1 MPGEYDSTAELID
14 KAVTALGRKLKE
26 QQQEQQ
32 DHLTSRLEELESR
45 IVNTVNDRMR
55 AALSV

>member
-1 MPGEYDSTAELID
+1 M
-14 KAVTALGRKLKE
+14 TALGRKLKE

-32 DHLTSRLEELESR
+32 DHLTSRLEELEAR

-55 AALSV
+55 EALSL